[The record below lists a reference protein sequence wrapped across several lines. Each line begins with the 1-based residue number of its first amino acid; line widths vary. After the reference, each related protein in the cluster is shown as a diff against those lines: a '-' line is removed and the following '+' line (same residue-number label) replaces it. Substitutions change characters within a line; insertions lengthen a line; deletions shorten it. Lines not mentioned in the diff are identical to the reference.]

1 MLAGM
6 VSESTLLSAI
16 RAELGRNPSV
26 VVWRVAAGFDVLATQ
41 RYGLAP
47 GCSDLLGVCK
57 PNGRM
62 LALEVKTL
70 TGVVRPDQKVF
81 LELVGGMGGYADV
94 VRTVGQ
100 AVLAAR
106 LACEGADSPYRR
118 WPTFPGVAPPPK
130 GNASE
135 D

>member
-1 MLAGM
+1 M
-6 VSESTLLSAI
+6 VSESLILAAI
-16 RAELGRNPSV
+16 RAELGKMPNV
-26 VVWRVAAGFDVLATQ
+26 VVWRVAAGFDLIATQ

-57 PNGRM
+57 PSGRM

-70 TGVVRPDQKVF
+70 TGVLRPDQKIF

-94 VRTVGQ
+94 VRTPGA

-106 LACEGADSPYRR
+106 LACEGAESPYRR
-118 WPTFPGVAPPPK
+118 PMTYPPK
-130 GNASE
+130 GNAPGE
-135 D
+135 G

>member
-6 VSESTLLSAI
+6 VSESLILSAV
-16 RAELGRNPSV
+16 RAELGRMPNV
-26 VVWRVAAGFDVLATQ
+26 VVWRVAAGLDVLATQ
-41 RYGLAP
+41 SYGLAP

-70 TGVVRPDQKVF
+70 TGALRPDQKVF

-94 VRTVGQ
+94 VRAVGQ

-118 WPTFPGVAPPPK
+118 VMTAPPK

-135 D
+135 G